1 MPVRVGVVLPDSASP
16 GEAPPDVAGL
26 ARVAEAAGLDG
37 VWAEDTF
44 AAGDR
49 SVLDATLTLAVAA
62 AVTSRIS
69 VGFAIFV
76 PSLRPLGWAARQV
89 ASLQHH
95 AGGRLRL
102 GVGIGGGRSASEY
115 LAVGVRLQDRAART
129 DDFLRLL
136 PDLLGGKPTVIPD
149 CSSAGAVRLLP
160 AAAMPPVWIGG
171 ISAAALRRAVRF
183 GDGWLSGFQTPAE
196 FAASARQ
203 LGELA
208 AAAGRARPRLGVS
221 VSACIGT
228 AVSAGSLPT
237 FRSRSCSPRMA
248 CRPRAPGSWRS
259 AGRRRRWPIS
269 SRRLPRRG
277 QSCCSCSATPRPRR
291 SPGSSSARY
300 VSCLPASDGDRW
312 AITRLVRPRQRGLE
326 RALDRQLG
334 FGVQVRGGFVRY
346 RRRYGR
352 IRSETSSPA
361 SRPCPARSARSSPH
375 RLPTPGRRS
384 RYGPRDRSG

>member
-62 AVTSRIS
+62 AVTSRIT

-228 AVSAGSLPT
+228 AGSAGSLADVSVAIMQSAYGLSA
-237 FRSRSCSPRMA
+237 SRARELAIGGTPAQVGDQLAAFAEAGAELLLVQCDPAPSPE
-248 CRPRAPGSWRS
+248 SWELL
-259 AGRRRRWPIS
+259 GE
-269 SRRLPRRG
+269 
-277 QSCCSCSATPRPRR
+277 
-291 SPGSSSARY
+291 
-300 VSCLPASDGDRW
+300 V
-312 AITRLVRPRQRGLE
+312 
-326 RALDRQLG
+326 RQLLTG
-334 FGVQVRGGFVRY
+334 
-346 RRRYGR
+346 
-352 IRSETSSPA
+352 
-361 SRPCPARSARSSPH
+361 
-375 RLPTPGRRS
+375 L
-384 RYGPRDRSG
+384 

>member
-44 AAGDR
+44 AVGDR

-76 PSLRPLGWAARQV
+76 PSLRPLGWAAKQV

-136 PDLLGGKPTVIPD
+136 PDLLGGKQAVIPD

-171 ISAAALRRAVRF
+171 TSAAALRRVVRF

-208 AAAGRARPRLGVS
+208 AADGRARPRLGVS

-228 AVSAGSLPT
+228 ASSAGSL
-237 FRSRSCSPRMA
+237 A
-248 CRPRAPGSWRS
+248 DVS
-259 AGRRRRWPIS
+259 AAVM
-269 SRRLPRRG
+269 
-277 QSCCSCSATPRPRR
+277 QSA
-291 SPGSSSARY
+291 Y
-300 VSCLPASDGDRW
+300 
-312 AITRLVRPRQRGLE
+312 
-326 RALDRQLG
+326 
-334 FGVQVRGGFVRY
+334 GV
-346 RRRYGR
+346 
-352 IRSETSSPA
+352 PA
-361 SRPCPARSARSSPH
+361 SRARELAMGGTPAQVADQLAAFAEAGAELLLVQCDPAPSPESWELLGEV
-375 RLPTPGRRS
+375 RQLLAG
-384 RYGPRDRSG
+384 G